1 MELIE
6 FLNRI
11 HMVQPAVEM
20 LKQLAASKRIKEE
33 QYLQD
38 KMLYKRNRQQFYEK
52 VKQHKD
58 YRLRFL
64 YDFCRMGVEA
74 YEDYQSQGIG
84 DEIFDATFYDLTLWC
99 ENCFREYGEY
109 GINEYDWF
117 FRHFD
122 LQIFRLGRLE
132 FEKMESPWEIH
143 ATGWEIRKGHPVISV
158 HIPQGK
164 S

>member
-109 GINEYDWF
+109 GIN
-117 FRHFD
+117 R
-122 LQIFRLGRLE
+122 IRLV
-132 FEKMESPWEIH
+132 FPSF
-143 ATGWEIRKGHPVISV
+143 
-158 HIPQGK
+158 
-164 S
+164 

>member
-38 KMLYKRNRQQFYEK
+38 KMLYRRNRQQFYEK

-74 YEDYQSQGIG
+74 YEDYQS
-84 DEIFDATFYDLTLWC
+84 L
-99 ENCFREYGEY
+99 
-109 GINEYDWF
+109 
-117 FRHFD
+117 
-122 LQIFRLGRLE
+122 
-132 FEKMESPWEIH
+132 
-143 ATGWEIRKGHPVISV
+143 
-158 HIPQGK
+158 
-164 S
+164 

>member
-1 MELIE
+1 
-6 FLNRI
+6 
-11 HMVQPAVEM
+11 MVQPAVEM

-117 FRHFD
+117 
-122 LQIFRLGRLE
+122 
-132 FEKMESPWEIH
+132 S
-143 ATGWEIRKGHPVISV
+143 VILTC
-158 HIPQGK
+158 
-164 S
+164 